1 MGAALSSTPP
11 GWTRGGGSVELMLSG
26 RAGMSPVM
34 VGRARPF
41 AHLAGIVEAAEVMT
55 GDQPAVALVSGEAG
69 IGKTRLVGE
78 LLATLPET
86 TTTLVATAQPGSL
99 GRPGDAVSGLA
110 GFAGGNGAATGDP
123 GADAF
128 DVVAEAL
135 ALGPAVLV
143 VEDLHWID
151 AASANAV
158 DRIAQQRWPRLVVI
172 GTYRPGELSRG
183 QPGGELVL
191 RLERRHAVEQVRLDR
206 LDRTEVAA
214 LVAAIRG
221 DQPPSAVV
229 EALYR
234 RSGGV
239 PFVVEE
245 LIRCCGPRSGA
256 GDLLTAELPWSL
268 EEAVQHQVA
277 GLDVAERKVVEG
289 LAVYG
294 RSAPFDALVHV
305 TGADDETVLAALR
318 SLSVSG
324 VVVEVADDTFWFAHA
339 LVADAIEHQLLGRE
353 RRRLHERSFEF
364 VRTSTV
370 NHAALAHHAIGA
382 GRYDEVPAIARKG
395 APRYL
400 AQGHTFQALRLA
412 ADALG
417 EAPSDPELLAVAT
430 DAAWRLNFL
439 DEALGTAQRWERVA
453 VEPADRIEA
462 MRFVARL
469 HTELEDTVASAAARE
484 ALESFAESL
493 EAPELRGPARAALA
507 QVHMLVGNSSEAIAW
522 AELAQ
527 ADSDVAGDDATAT
540 RASVEAASAMI
551 GFASRAEAT
560 AAMHDAIDHARRLG
574 DTVLLCRALSNSLEL
589 VPPSSLEGRALRAE
603 LLEASRRVGIDK
615 LGTSGRLLWEAAAA
629 YNDGDMAAMR
639 RANAEVEQWWG
650 PQEDDSCSVVAWEA
664 NYAFEE
670 GRRSDARTR
679 IDRLKGSSAHPYK
692 AHNKALLRLQMAA
705 ADDDRAAGPG
715 AFAALVASPV
725 VPDVNSALNYVVTA
739 TEAALAVGVPPD
751 QVRAE
756 LLDGWLGG
764 HPSAD
769 VFRAHVEGLLRA
781 TEGDHATAVKALEI
795 VLDEPEQLLARP
807 LLGLLRTT
815 LAGSLAATGDRAAAS
830 QAVRRVLDDDLA
842 RWPGV
847 RRDRA
852 LGLARRLEGSSTRPD
867 GELTGREREV
877 AALLAD
883 GLTNGQLAERLF
895 ISPKT
900 AAVHVSNIL
909 AKLGLSSRAEI
920 AAWAVRHGI
929 AEARA
934 S

>member
-1 MGAALSSTPP
+1 MGAALSSTPL
-11 GWTRGGGSVELMLSG
+11 GWTGGGGSVEFMLSG
-26 RAGMSPVM
+26 RAGMSPIM

-55 GDQPAVALVSGEAG
+55 GDQPSVALVSGEGG

-78 LLATLPET
+78 LLATVPET

-99 GRPGDAVSGLA
+99 GRPGDAVSSLVGDH
-110 GFAGGNGAATGDP
+110 GAATGDP
-123 GADAF
+123 EADAF
-128 DVVAEAL
+128 DLVAAAL
-135 ALGPAVLV
+135 ARGPAVLV

-151 AASANAV
+151 AASANAI
-158 DRIAQQRWPRLVVI
+158 DRIAQQRWPRLVVV

-191 RLERRHAVEQVRLDR
+191 RLERRHAVEQVRLER

-214 LVAAIRG
+214 MVAAIRG
-221 DQPPSAVV
+221 EQPPSAVV

-245 LIRCCGPRSGA
+245 LIRCCGPMSGA
-256 GDLLTAELPWSL
+256 GDLLTAELPWSV

-305 TGADDETVLAALR
+305 TGADDDTVFAALR

-324 VVVEVADDTFWFAHA
+324 VVVEVADDSFWFAHA

-364 VRTSTV
+364 VRAAPMV

-417 EAPSDPELLAVAT
+417 EAPNDPELLAVAT

-453 VEPADRIEA
+453 VEPADRVEA

-469 HTELEDTVASAAARE
+469 HSELGDTAASAAARE
-484 ALESFAESL
+484 ALESFAKSL
-493 EAPELRGPARAALA
+493 HAPDLRGPARAALA
-507 QVHMLVGNSSEAIAW
+507 QVHMLVGNSQEAIAW
-522 AELAQ
+522 AELAR
-527 ADSDVAGDDATAT
+527 ADADVAGDDGTAT
-540 RASVEAASAMI
+540 RARVEAASAMI

-615 LGTSGRLLWEAAAA
+615 LGTSVRLLWEAAAA
-629 YNDGDMAAMR
+629 YNDGDTAAMR
-639 RANAEVEQWWG
+639 RANAEGEQWWG
-650 PQEDDSCSVVAWEA
+650 PQEDDSCSVVGWQA
-664 NYAFEE
+664 NFAFEE
-670 GRRSDARTR
+670 GRRRDARAR
-679 IDRLKGSSAHPYK
+679 VSRLSDSDVHPYK
-692 AHNKALLRLQMAA
+692 AHNKALLRLQMSA
-705 ADDDRAAGPG
+705 ADDDRAAGLE
-715 AFAALVASPV
+715 AFAALVASRA

-739 TEAALAVGVPPD
+739 TEAALAVGVPPN
-751 QVRAE
+751 QVRVE
-756 LLDGWLGG
+756 LLDGWLVG
-764 HPSAD
+764 HPSAE
-769 VFRAHVEGLLRA
+769 VFRAHAEGLLLA
-781 TEGDHATAVKALEI
+781 TEGEQAAAVKALDV
-795 VLDEPEQLLARP
+795 VLDDPEQLLARP

-815 LAGSLAATGDRAAAS
+815 LAGSLAATGDRAGAIR
-830 QAVRRVLDDDLA
+830 AVRRVLDDDLA

-852 LGLARRLEGSSTRPD
+852 QGLARRLEGSSTRPD

-877 AALLAD
+877 AALLAE

>member
-1 MGAALSSTPP
+1 MGAALSSTPL

-55 GDQPAVALVSGEAG
+55 GDQPAVALVSGEGG

-99 GRPGDAVSGLA
+99 GRPGDAVSSLVGDS
-110 GFAGGNGAATGDP
+110 GTATEDP
-123 GADAF
+123 ATAAF
-128 DVVAEAL
+128 DMVAAAL
-135 ALGPAVLV
+135 ARGPAVLV

-229 EALYR
+229 EAVYR

-277 GLDVAERKVVEG
+277 GLDVAQRKVVEA

-305 TGADDETVLAALR
+305 TGADDDTVLTALR

-324 VVVEVADDTFWFAHA
+324 VVVEVADDSFWFAHA

-353 RRRLHERSFEF
+353 RRRLHEHSFEF
-364 VRTSTV
+364 VRTAPTV

-382 GRYDEVPAIARKG
+382 GRYDEVPGIARKG
-395 APRYL
+395 APKYL
-400 AQGHTFQALRLA
+400 AQGHNFQALRLA

-469 HTELEDTVASAAARE
+469 HIELDDAAASAAARE
-484 ALESFAESL
+484 ALETFAESL

-507 QVHMLVGNSSEAIAW
+507 QVHMLVGNSLEAIAW
-522 AELAQ
+522 AERAQ
-527 ADSDVAGDDATAT
+527 ADADVAGDDGTAT
-540 RASVEAASAMI
+540 RARVEAASAMI
-551 GFASRAEAT
+551 GFASRTDAT

-589 VPPSSLEGRALRAE
+589 VPPNSLEGRALRAE

-615 LGTSGRLLWEAAAA
+615 LGTSVRLLWEAEAA
-629 YNDGDMAAMR
+629 YHDGDMAAMR
-639 RANAEVEQWWG
+639 RANAEGEQWWG
-650 PQEDDSCSVVAWEA
+650 ARDDDSCSVVGWQA
-664 NYAFEE
+664 NFAFEE
-670 GRRSDARTR
+670 GRRSDARVR
-679 IDRLKGSSAHPYK
+679 VDRLSDSDVHPYK
-692 AHNKALLRLQMAA
+692 AHSKALLRLQMAA
-705 ADDDRAAGPG
+705 ADDDRAAGLG
-715 AFAALVASPV
+715 AFAALVASRV

-739 TEAALAVGVPPD
+739 AEAALALGVPPD
-751 QVRAE
+751 RVRAE
-756 LLDGWLGG
+756 LLDGWIDD
-764 HPSAD
+764 HPSAGL
-769 VFRAHVEGLLRA
+769 FRTHVEGLLLA
-781 TEGDHATAVKALEI
+781 TEGEHAAAVEALDA
-795 VLDEPEQLLARP
+795 VLDDPEQLLARP

-815 LAGSLAATGDRAAAS
+815 LAGSLAATGDRPGAIR
-830 QAVRRVLDDDLA
+830 AVRHVLDDDLA

-929 AEARA
+929 PEARA

>member
-1 MGAALSSTPP
+1 
-11 GWTRGGGSVELMLSG
+11 MLSG

-55 GDQPAVALVSGEAG
+55 GDQPSVALVSGEGG

-78 LLATLPET
+78 LLATLPDT

-99 GRPGDAVSGLA
+99 GRPGDAVAGLV
-110 GFAGGNGAATGDP
+110 GDNGATTGDP
-123 GADAF
+123 AADAF
-128 DVVAEAL
+128 DLVAAAL
-135 ALGPAVLV
+135 ARGPAVLV

-245 LIRCCGPRSGA
+245 LIRCCGPMSGA

-268 EEAVQHQVA
+268 DEAVQHQVA
-277 GLDVAERKVVEG
+277 GLDVAERQVVEA

-305 TGADDETVLAALR
+305 TGADDDTVLAALR

-324 VVVEVADDTFWFAHA
+324 VVVEVADDNFWFAHA

-364 VRTSTV
+364 VRTAPTV
-370 NHAALAHHAIGA
+370 NHAALAHHAFGA

-395 APRYL
+395 APKYL

-469 HTELEDTVASAAARE
+469 HSELGDTAASAAARE
-484 ALESFAESL
+484 ALEGFAESL
-493 EAPELRGPARAALA
+493 DAPALRGPARAALA

-522 AELAQ
+522 SELAQ
-527 ADSDVAGDDATAT
+527 ADADVAGDGGTAT
-540 RASVEAASAMI
+540 RARVEAASAMI
-551 GFASRAEAT
+551 GFAGRADAT

-589 VPPSSLEGRALRAE
+589 VPPSSLQGRALRAE

-615 LGTSGRLLWEAAAA
+615 LGTSARLLWEAAAA
-629 YNDGDMAAMR
+629 YNEGDMAAMR
-639 RANAEVEQWWG
+639 RANAEGEQWWG
-650 PQEDDSCSVVAWEA
+650 PQDDDSCSVVGWQA
-664 NYAFEE
+664 NLAFEE
-670 GRRSDARTR
+670 GRRGDVRSRVE
-679 IDRLKGSSAHPYK
+679 RLKGSSDHPYK
-692 AHNKALLRLQMAA
+692 AYNAALLRLQLAA
-705 ADDDRAAGPG
+705 ADDDREAGSK
-715 AFAALVASPV
+715 AFAELVASPA

-739 TEAALAVGVPPD
+739 AEAALAVGVSPA

-756 LLDGWLGG
+756 LLDAWIGD
-764 HPSAD
+764 HPSAS
-769 VFRAHVEGLLRA
+769 VFRAHVEGLLLA
-781 TEGDHATAVKALEI
+781 TEGEHAAAVEALDAVI
-795 VLDEPEQLLARP
+795 DDPEQLLARP

-815 LAGSLAATGDRAAAS
+815 LAASLAATGDRAGALR
-830 QAVRRVLDDDLA
+830 AVRRVLDDDLA

>member
-1 MGAALSSTPP
+1 
-11 GWTRGGGSVELMLSG
+11 MLSG

-55 GDQPAVALVSGEAG
+55 GDQPAVALVSGEGG

-86 TTTLVATAQPGSL
+86 TTTLVATAEPGSL
-99 GRPGDAVSGLA
+99 GRPGDAVSSLVGDHGSA
-110 GFAGGNGAATGDP
+110 SGDP
-123 GADAF
+123 AADAF
-128 DVVAEAL
+128 DLVAAAL
-135 ALGPAVLV
+135 ARGPAVLV

-158 DRIAQQRWPRLVVI
+158 DRIAQQRWPRLVVV

-245 LIRCCGPRSGA
+245 LIRCCGPMSGA

-305 TGADDETVLAALR
+305 TGADDDTVLTALR

-324 VVVEVADDTFWFAHA
+324 VVVEVADDSFWFAHA

-364 VRTSTV
+364 VRTAPSI

-395 APRYL
+395 APKYL
-400 AQGHTFQALRLA
+400 AQGHTFQALRLS

-417 EAPSDPELLAVAT
+417 EAPSDPELLGVAT

-469 HTELEDTVASAAARE
+469 HSELGDTAASAAARE

-493 EAPELRGPARAALA
+493 DAPELRGPARAALA
-507 QVHMLVGNSSEAIAW
+507 QVHMLVGNSSEAITW

-527 ADSDVAGDDATAT
+527 ADADVAGDDATAT

-560 AAMHDAIDHARRLG
+560 AAMHEAIDHARRLG

-589 VPPSSLEGRALRAE
+589 IPPSSLEGRALRAE

-615 LGTSGRLLWEAAAA
+615 LGTSVRLLWEAAAA
-629 YNDGDMAAMR
+629 YNDGDIAAMR
-639 RANAEVEQWWG
+639 RANAEGEQWWG
-650 PQEDDSCSVVAWEA
+650 PQEDDSCSVVGWQA
-664 NYAFEE
+664 NFAFEE
-670 GRRSDARTR
+670 GRRSDARAR
-679 IDRLKGSSAHPYK
+679 VGRLSDSDVHPYK

-705 ADDDRAAGPG
+705 ADDDRAAGLE
-715 AFAALVASPV
+715 AFAALVASPP

-739 TEAALAVGVPPD
+739 TESALAVGVPPD
-751 QVRAE
+751 QVRVE
-756 LLDGWLGG
+756 LLDGWILG
-764 HPSAD
+764 HPSAE
-769 VFRAHVEGLLRA
+769 VFRAHVEGILLA
-781 TEGDHATAVKALEI
+781 TEGEHAAAVEVLDI
-795 VLDEPEQLLARP
+795 VLDDPEQLLARP

-815 LAGSLAATGDRAAAS
+815 LAGSLAATGDRAGAIR
-830 QAVRRVLDDDLA
+830 AVRRVLDDDLA

-877 AALLAD
+877 AALLAE

-929 AEARA
+929 AAARA

>member
-1 MGAALSSTPP
+1 
-11 GWTRGGGSVELMLSG
+11 MLSG

-55 GDQPAVALVSGEAG
+55 GDQPSVALVSGEAG

-78 LLATLPET
+78 LVATLPPT

-99 GRPGDAVSGLA
+99 GRPGDAVCRLVGD
-110 GFAGGNGAATGDP
+110 NGAASGDP
-123 GADAF
+123 AAAAF
-128 DVVAEAL
+128 DAVASAL
-135 ALGPAVLV
+135 ERGPAVLV

-151 AASANAV
+151 AASANTV
-158 DRIAQQRWPRLVVI
+158 DRIAQQRWPRLVVV
-172 GTYRPGELSRG
+172 GTYRPAELSRG

-206 LDRTEVAA
+206 LDRAEVAA

-245 LIRCCGPRSGA
+245 LIRCCGPMSGA

-277 GLDVAERKVVEG
+277 GLDVAERKVVEA

-305 TGADDETVLAALR
+305 TSADDDTVLAALR

-324 VVVEVADDTFWFAHA
+324 VVVEVADDSFWFAHA

-353 RRRLHERSFEF
+353 RRRLHERSFEA
-364 VRTSTV
+364 VRAAPTV

-395 APRYL
+395 APKYL

-469 HTELEDTVASAAARE
+469 HSELGDVAASAAARE
-484 ALESFAESL
+484 ALESYAESL
-493 EAPELRGPARAALA
+493 DAPELRGPARAALA

-522 AELAQ
+522 AELAR
-527 ADSDVAGDDATAT
+527 ADADAVGDDATAT
-540 RASVEAASAMI
+540 RARVEAASAMI

-560 AAMHDAIDHARRLG
+560 AAMHDAIDHAHRLG

-589 VPPSSLEGRALRAE
+589 VPPSSPEGRALRVE

-615 LGTSGRLLWEAAAA
+615 LGASVGLLWEAAAA
-629 YNDGDMAAMR
+629 YDDGDMAAMR
-639 RANAEVEQWWG
+639 RANAEGEQWWR
-650 PQEDDSCSVVAWEA
+650 PRDDDSCWVVGWQA

-670 GRRSDARTR
+670 GRLTDARAGVDR
-679 IDRLKGSSAHPYK
+679 IFDSHVHPKK
-692 AHNKALLRLQMAA
+692 AHDKALLQLQLAA
-705 ADDDRAAGPG
+705 AEEDRVAGLE
-715 AFAALVASPV
+715 AFSALVAGSV

-739 TEAALAVGVPPD
+739 TEAALAVGVPPAR
-751 QVRAE
+751 VRAE
-756 LLDGWLGG
+756 LLDAWIGG

-769 VFRAHVEGLLRA
+769 VFRAYVDGLLLA
-781 TEGDHATAVKALEI
+781 TEGHHAAAVDALGA
-795 VLDEPEQLLARP
+795 VLDESGPLLARP
-807 LLGLLRTT
+807 LRGSLRTT
-815 LAGSLAATGDRAAAS
+815 LAASLAATGDRAGATR
-830 QAVRRVLDDDLA
+830 AVRRVLDDDLA